1 MISIRIY
8 GAAVRIHFSF
18 LVFNALIFLMRSCG
32 LVLSFY
38 AVCLLHEA
46 GHLIALRHT
55 GGSISTVDISGAGI
69 VIGTRKD
76 GSISDKSRLFVL
88 LAGPAAN
95 ILLYVLLSICGYHRS
110 LAQLNLIAAVYNMLP
125 YRSLDGGA
133 IISLLSVGTVRE
145 RAVMHIL
152 TAVKLL
158 MIALSAA
165 AVHYCGREVFPLLAA
180 SLALF
185 IGDIISLR

>member
-1 MISIRIY
+1 M
-8 GAAVRIHFSF
+8 RIHFSF

>member
-1 MISIRIY
+1 MISIRIC
-8 GAAVRIHFSF
+8 GAAVRVHFSF
-18 LVFNALIFLMRSCG
+18 LVFNALIFLMRSSG

-46 GHLIALRHT
+46 GHLIALRLT

-76 GSISDKSRLFVL
+76 GRVTDKSRLYVL

-95 ILLYVLLSICGYHRS
+95 IFLYVIMNTIGYHGS
-110 LAQLNLIAAVYNMLP
+110 FTHLNLIAALYNMLP

-133 IISLLSVGTVRE
+133 IISQILVGTARE
-145 RAVMHIL
+145 RTVMHIL
-152 TAVKLL
+152 NAVKLL
-158 MIALSAA
+158 MIALSA
-165 AVHYCGREVFPLLAA
+165 VSVYFFGREAFPLLAA
-180 SLALF
+180 AIALF
-185 IGDIISLR
+185 TGDITRSP

>member
-1 MISIRIY
+1 M
-8 GAAVRIHFSF
+8 RIHFSF
-18 LVFNALIFLMRSCG
+18 LVFNALIFLMRSSHSIF
-32 LVLSFY
+32 SFY

-46 GHLIALRHT
+46 GHLIVLRLT
-55 GGSISTVDISGAGI
+55 GDRISAVDISGAGI
-69 VIGTRKD
+69 VIGTQKGGRVT
-76 GSISDKSRLFVL
+76 DKSRLYVL

-95 ILLYVLLSICGYHRS
+95 IFLYVLLSICGYHGE
-110 LAQLNLIAAVYNMLP
+110 LLQLTLMAAVYNMLP
-125 YRSLDGGA
+125 YSSLDGGA
-133 IISLLSVGTVRE
+133 IISLLSVGTVSE

-152 TAVKLL
+152 NAVKLL

-165 AVHYCGREVFPLLAA
+165 AVYYCGREAFPFLAA

>member
-1 MISIRIY
+1 MIPLLATLYSD
-8 GAAVRIHFSF
+8 
-18 LVFNALIFLMRSCG
+18 IFLS
-32 LVLSFY
+32 
-38 AVCLLHEA
+38 AE
-46 GHLIALRHT
+46 
-55 GGSISTVDISGAGI
+55 
-69 VIGTRKD
+69 
-76 GSISDKSRLFVL
+76 
-88 LAGPAAN
+88 
-95 ILLYVLLSICGYHRS
+95 
-110 LAQLNLIAAVYNMLP
+110 
-125 YRSLDGGA
+125 